1 LIVARLVPRYFSTAA
16 AISTA
21 TTFSTTTLAA
31 GTA

>member
-1 LIVARLVPRYFSTAA
+1 LAALIVARLVPRYFSTAA

-21 TTFSTTTLAA
+21 TTTLAA